1 LRQSAVLGGAHTRAQ
16 AFAAATFRPGHMA
29 GMDCDRALRGGACCG
44 GARRR
49 GVRARGTTM
58 LERSVGL
65 KGLVFCAALVVLVP
79 ISVCGDAA
87 SARVANPG

>member
-1 LRQSAVLGGAHTRAQ
+1 MP
-16 AFAAATFRPGHMA
+16 AAPPPVPAPREI
-29 GMDCDRALRGGACCG
+29 
-44 GARRR
+44 RR